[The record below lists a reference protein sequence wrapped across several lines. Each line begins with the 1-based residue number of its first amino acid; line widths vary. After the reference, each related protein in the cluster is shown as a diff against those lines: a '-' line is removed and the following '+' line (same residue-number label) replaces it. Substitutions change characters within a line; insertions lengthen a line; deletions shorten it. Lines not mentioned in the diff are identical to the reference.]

1 MKEKIQNILNQLTLE
16 EKASLCSGENNWSS
30 KAIERLGI
38 PSLYMTDGPHGLRKE
53 ADDGFGNS
61 MPATCFPTAACLA
74 SSWNAELLEEVGQA
88 IGKECQAYDV
98 QIILGPGANI
108 KRSPLNGRN
117 FEYFS
122 EDPLVSGK
130 MAAGLIRGIQSEDVG
145 TSLKHYVA
153 NNQEFERMSINAE
166 VDERALREIY
176 LAGFEI
182 AVKEAEPYT
191 LMCAY
196 NRINGV
202 FGSEHKYL
210 LHDVLKKDWDYKGI
224 VMSDWS
230 AVHHRPTGV
239 DAGLHLEMPGNGG
252 INDKEIVKAVQNG
265 TLSEERLDEIVGE
278 WLTVILKLGNSKN
291 KYASFDKNK
300 HHELAQKAASEGI
313 VLLKNDNNILPLGNS
328 EKIAVI
334 GQFAKTPRFQGSGS
348 SLVTP
353 TRSDNAFDE
362 LVKTVG
368 SENIVFANGYDR
380 EHQTNADLLDEA
392 VDTASQ
398 AEKTILFIGL
408 PEAFETE
415 GTDRKHIH
423 LPDSHNQLVEAISK
437 VHKNVIV
444 VLFSGSPVAMPW
456 KDNVTAIVEGWLG
469 GQGGGKAISDVLTGK
484 INPSGK
490 LTETFPVRL
499 EDSPSYLHFP
509 GTRTT
514 VRYGESIFVGYR
526 HFDKKQI
533 APLFPFGHGLSYSSF
548 EYSNITVNQTAF
560 SDKETVKVSID
571 IKNTSQ
577 IRGKEIVQLYVRDTE
592 SSIIR
597 PDKELKGFVKVD
609 LDAHQTKTVL
619 FELNRRDFA
628 FYDEQT
634 SSWKVEI
641 GAFQILIGAS
651 SKDIRQSLTIKINE
665 VHNKKEKLTK
675 YSTCK
680 EYLAHPIGKDLVQP
694 IYDEMIEMM
703 TKSVP
708 DDQPERKK
716 EITQFFTYIMND
728 LPMYKL
734 PIQSNG
740 RIKQEV
746 VDDILAKMGN

>member
-1 MKEKIQNILNQLTLE
+1 MKQRVQDILNQLTLE

-74 SSWNAELLEEVGQA
+74 SSWNPKLLEEVGQA
-88 IGKECQAYDV
+88 IGKECQAYGV

-122 EDPLVSGK
+122 EDPMASGK
-130 MAAGLIRGIQSEDVG
+130 MAAGLIKGIQSIGVG

-153 NNQEFERMSINAE
+153 NNQEFERMSINAK

-182 AVKEAEPYT
+182 AVKEGKPTT

-196 NRINGV
+196 NKINGI

-210 LHDVLKKDWDYKGI
+210 LHDVLKKEWKYEGI

-230 AVHHRPTGV
+230 AVHHRPSGV

-278 WLTVILKLGNSKN
+278 WLNIILKLGESKG
-291 KYASFDKNK
+291 KFVSFDKNE
-300 HHELAQKAASEGI
+300 HHQVAQKAASEGI
-313 VLLKNDNNILPLGNS
+313 VLLKNDNNILPLAND
-328 EKIAVI
+328 EKIAII

-353 TRSDNAFDE
+353 TMSDNAYEE
-362 LVKTVG
+362 LVKTIG
-368 SENIVFANGYDR
+368 SENLVFANGYDK
-380 EHQTNADLLDEA
+380 EHRTNNDLLSEA
-392 VDTASQ
+392 VEVAKN
-398 AEKTILFIGL
+398 AEKVILFVGL

-415 GTDRKHIH
+415 GTDRKHIN
-423 LPDSHNQLVEAISK
+423 LPESHNQLVEEVAK
-437 VHKNVIV
+437 VQNNVIV

-456 KDNVTAIVEGWLG
+456 KNDVTAIVEGWLG
-469 GQGGGKAISDVLTGK
+469 GQGGGKGMADVLTGK
-484 INPSGK
+484 VNPSGK

-509 GTRTT
+509 GTSTT

-526 HFDKKQI
+526 HFDIKKVE
-533 APLFPFGHGLSYSSF
+533 PLFPFGHGLSYSSF
-548 EYSNITVNQTAF
+548 EYSNVVINQTVF
-560 SDKETVKVSID
+560 SDKEIVKVAVD
-571 IKNTSQ
+571 IQNTGNLS
-577 IRGKEIVQLYVRDTE
+577 GKEIVQLYVRDIDST
-592 SSIIR
+592 IIR
-597 PDKELKGFVKVD
+597 PNKELKGFVKVD
-609 LDAHQTKTVL
+609 LNSNEKKTVH

-628 FYDEQT
+628 FYDEST
-634 SSWKVEI
+634 SSWKVEA
-641 GAFQILIGAS
+641 GQFEILIGAS
-651 SKDIRQSLTIKINE
+651 SRDIRQSATIEIDK
-665 VHNKKEKLTK
+665 VHNQEQKLTK
-675 YSTCK
+675 YSTC
-680 EYLAHPIGKDLVQP
+680 
-694 IYDEMIEMM
+694 
-703 TKSVP
+703 T
-708 DDQPERKK
+708 
-716 EITQFFTYIMND
+716 
-728 LPMYKL
+728 
-734 PIQSNG
+734 
-740 RIKQEV
+740 
-746 VDDILAKMGN
+746 